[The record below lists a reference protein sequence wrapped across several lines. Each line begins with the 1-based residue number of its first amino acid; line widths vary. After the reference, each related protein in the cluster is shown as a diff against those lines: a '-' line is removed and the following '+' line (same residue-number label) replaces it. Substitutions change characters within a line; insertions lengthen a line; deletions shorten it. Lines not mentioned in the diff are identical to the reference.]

1 MTTVQDM
8 ACQELVER
16 VTEYF
21 DAVLSD
27 TDRTRFEDHI
37 GECPGCSEI
46 LEQFRAVVRLTGAL
60 DPGIVAEVDA
70 ATREMLLDAFRT
82 WHEQRR

>member
-1 MTTVQDM
+1 MTTIQEM

-16 VTEYF
+16 VTEYL
-21 DAVLSD
+21 DAALTD
-27 TDRTRFEDHI
+27 TDRIRFEDHI
-37 GECPGCSEI
+37 GECPGCFEI

-60 DPGIVAEVDA
+60 DPEIVAEVDPS
-70 ATREMLLDAFRT
+70 TREMLLGVFRT

>member
-1 MTTVQDM
+1 MTTVQEM

-21 DAVLSD
+21 DAVL
-27 TDRTRFEDHI
+27 TDADRIRFEDHI
-37 GECPGCSEI
+37 GECPGCFEI

-60 DPGIVAEVDA
+60 DADNVAEVDPA
-70 ATREMLLDAFRT
+70 LREMLLGAFRT